1 MKQSW
6 DSYFMAIVEE
16 VSKKSKD
23 PSSQVGAIIVEPK
36 SNIIVSTGFNG
47 FPRRVDQCQDIIEMN
62 RDGKIRCTVD
72 CKDFEYR
79 ETCHLRKREERPVK
93 YFYYEHAE
101 RNAIYNAARHGIKVC
116 GCRMYCLRMPCADC
130 ARAIIQVGITSLMI
144 AEDQETPQ
152 QWVAS
157 CTVAKLMLEESGV
170 YITEV

>member
-23 PSSQVGAIIVEPK
+23 PSSQVGAIIVEPE

-47 FPRRVDQCQDIIEMN
+47 FPRRVDQCQEAISMD
-62 RDGKIRCTVD
+62 RHGKILCPVD
-72 CKDFEYR
+72 
-79 ETCHLRKREERPVK
+79 CHLRKREERPVK

-101 RNAIYNAARHGIKVC
+101 RNAIYNAARRGTAVC